1 MACENEIAENERPP
15 RLGLPMTTI
24 RHFRQVV
31 FWPLQLMPIK
41 PGEPVQRHWEALDSA
56 DPGTPWKEVRDELNA
71 ESREIRER
79 YYKEF
84 VTFLPYVQ
92 RFIYGSVA
100 GQETASRGS
109 ERSMRVYRREDVFR
123 VRVTTDDG
131 AALTFDIDEIALHF
145 FLDADVA
152 ILAVELYA
160 NDIPHERAQDMV
172 FRFGRAYPA
181 WWTSEG
187 TGGNCPRKVEWLD
200 AAGNLLASSDYEQK
214 QKYLTHVARYR
225 TPYLASH
232 WQFLLQPLGLEYP
245 GQTAALR
252 YRQLEHYRM
261 PLMVYLALD
270 DPTALS
276 RSDFVRLG
284 LMTRPGSPDSLPY
297 SERSLA
303 EFETEYCDDRFWARR
318 GEHFSGDA
326 RLLCT
331 GLLLAVVGRHGDMF
345 FDGRETGMLGQ
356 FKHQYFL
363 LFLIAHF
370 HKAALLSL
378 SDELAVAMNRLEVGD
393 TESVR
398 QFKRTIRQSM
408 EVFLRFTH
416 RYWFHEVSSQDLA
429 RAIFGRLSRHLGNDA
444 LYEEVRNEVDDMN
457 EYLDTDSVRR
467 QAQTILR
474 LTVVTVFG
482 LIGTVVTGFLGMNLL
497 AEADEPL
504 AWRALIFA
512 ITVAVTGAITL
523 FTVVKSK
530 PLADFLDALSDE
542 RVSWPNKWRVLRRTR
557 RG

>member
-1 MACENEIAENERPP
+1 MI
-15 RLGLPMTTI
+15 TI

-31 FWPLQLMPIK
+31 LWPLQLMPLN
-41 PGEPVQRHWEALDSA
+41 PGVQVQRHWKALEGA
-56 DPGTPWKEVRDELNA
+56 GANHAWRELADELNA

-92 RFIYGSVA
+92 RFIYGSMA
-100 GQETASRGS
+100 GQEAGSRAG
-109 ERSMRVYRREDVFR
+109 ERSLRVFHRKDVAR
-123 VRVTTDDG
+123 VRVTYDDDV
-131 AALTFDIDEIALHF
+131 AVTFDIEEIALYF

-152 ILAVELYA
+152 ILSVELCT
-160 NDIPHERAQDMV
+160 NDLPLERAQDTV

-181 WWTSEG
+181 WWTATGE
-187 TGGNCPRKVEWLD
+187 GGNCPRRVEWLD
-200 AAGNLLASSDYEQK
+200 AAGAVLATSDYEQK
-214 QKYLTHVARYR
+214 QGYLTHVAKHR
-225 TPYLASH
+225 TPYLAAH

-270 DPTALS
+270 DPTELS
-276 RSDFVRLG
+276 RGDFVRLG
-284 LMTRPGSPDSLPY
+284 LMTRPGTRDSQPY
-297 SERSLA
+297 SQRSL
-303 EFETEYCDDRFWARR
+303 EQFEQDYCDDRFWARE

-326 RLLCT
+326 RLICT
-331 GLLLAVVGRHGDMF
+331 GSLLAVVGRHGDMF

-370 HKAALLSL
+370 HKAALLSM

-393 TESVR
+393 NESVR
-398 QFKRTIRQSM
+398 QFKRAIRQSM

-416 RYWFHEVSSQDLA
+416 RYWFHEVSNQDLA
-429 RAIFGRLSRHLGNDA
+429 RGIFSRLSRHLGNDA
-444 LYEEVRNEVDDMN
+444 LYDEVRSEVADMN

-474 LTVVTVFG
+474 LTVVTILG
-482 LIGTVVTGFLGMNLL
+482 LIGTVATGFLGMNLL
-497 AEADEPL
+497 SEAEEPL
-504 AWRALIFA
+504 WWRASLFVLILA
-512 ITVAVTGAITL
+512 LTGATTL
-523 FTVVKSK
+523 YTVVKSK
-530 PLADFLDALSDE
+530 VLADFLDALSDE
-542 RVSWPNKWRVLRRTR
+542 RIRWRDKWRVLKRLRPP
-557 RG
+557 

>member
-1 MACENEIAENERPP
+1 
-15 RLGLPMTTI
+15 MTTI

-41 PGEPVQRHWEALDSA
+41 PGEPVQRHWQALDEVGA
-56 DPGTPWKEVRDELNA
+56 GNPWRELRDELNA
-71 ESREIRER
+71 DSREIRER

-109 ERSMRVYRREDVFR
+109 ERSMRVFRRDDVLR
-123 VRVTTDDG
+123 VRVTHDDG
-131 AALTFDIDEIALHF
+131 VALTFEVDEVALYF

-152 ILAVELYA
+152 ILAVELWA
-160 NDIPHERAQDMV
+160 NDIPLERAQDMV

-181 WWTSEG
+181 WWTNEG
-187 TGGNCPRKVEWLD
+187 EGGNCPRRVEWLD
-200 AAGNLLASSDYEQK
+200 AAGAVLATSDYEQK
-214 QKYLTHVARYR
+214 KDYLSHVARYR

-232 WQFLLQPLGLEYP
+232 WQFLLKPLGLEYP
-245 GQTAALR
+245 SQSAALR

-261 PLMVYLALD
+261 PVMVYLALD

-284 LMTRPGSPDSLPY
+284 LLTRAGSSDSLPY
-297 SERSLA
+297 SERSLTEFEA
-303 EFETEYCDDRFWARR
+303 EFCDDRFWARQ

-326 RLLCT
+326 RLICT
-331 GLLLAVVGRHGDMF
+331 GLLLAVVGRHGDVF

-370 HKAALLSL
+370 HKAALLSM

-416 RYWFHEVSSQDLA
+416 RYWFHEISNQDLA

-444 LYEEVRNEVDDMN
+444 LYDEVRNEVADMN

-482 LIGTVVTGFLGMNLL
+482 LLGTVATGFLGMNLL
-497 AEADEPL
+497 AEAEEPL
-504 AWRALIFA
+504 VWRALLFVLTLA
-512 ITVAVTGAITL
+512 ATGAITIL
-523 FTVVKSK
+523 TVVKSK
-530 PLADFLDALSDE
+530 VLADFLDALSDE
-542 RVSWPNKWRVLRRTR
+542 RVSWPNKWRVLSQRQRR
-557 RG
+557 